1 MMVRRKGEISS
12 AAIDRQYPYQVILPA
27 RCYSGTN
34 YRTIHAFCLGL
45 SLAPRGHAV
54 LKNDEWHHVFCFSV
68 QEDAEKLMAR
78 FGGEWFDPQTRRCG
92 RRWQLLKGAR
102 KRASR

>member
-27 RCYSGTN
+27 HCYSGTN
-34 YRTIHAFCLGL
+34 YRTIHAFCIGL

-54 LKNDEWHHVFCFSV
+54 LKNANGTMSFVSRWTRAVMRVAKRERTVHDGYGVGPT
-68 QEDAEKLMAR
+68 
-78 FGGEWFDPQTRRCG
+78 GGF
-92 RRWQLLKGAR
+92 KNGAGSGP
-102 KRASR
+102 KN